1 MTGTAS
7 LPYKKAAEQVEEMMD
22 QGTPFEHVEDAIE
35 TAQAP
40 QDDKAALWLFA
51 WSLRDS
57 ARRTPT
63 RAPGAAPPG
72 EFEWEGWW

>member
-1 MTGTAS
+1 MTDTAS
-7 LPYKKAAEQVEEMMD
+7 LTYKQAAEQVEDMMG

-40 QDDKAALWLFA
+40 HDDKAALWLFA

-57 ARRTPT
+57 ARRTPARRT
-63 RAPGAAPPG
+63 PARAPGAAPLG
-72 EFEWEGWW
+72 GFE